1 MQKRKVGIY
10 EKCIKR
16 CLDFLLSLLAIII
29 LSPVIL
35 MTALVVRI
43 KLGGPVLFCQIRPGK
58 NGKLFRMYKFRSMTN
73 EKDAEGNLLPDE
85 VRLTSFGKKL
95 RATSLDELPELF
107 NILKGDMS
115 IVGPRP
121 QLVRDMV
128 FMTPE
133 QNRRHEVRQGLTGLA
148 QVNGRNAITWE
159 EKLAY
164 DIEYVDH
171 ISFWNDVKIIFGTI
185 KSVFAKEGISA
196 EGMET
201 AEDFGDYLLR
211 CGKISDET
219 YQEMKKNAEQI
230 VKEKGLKHV

>member
-1 MQKRKVGIY
+1 MQKHKAGFY
-10 EKCIKR
+10 EKYIKC
-16 CLDFLLSLLAIII
+16 CLDFILALLAIIV
-29 LSPVIL
+29 LSPIIFV
-35 MTALVVRI
+35 TALLVRV
-43 KLGGPVLFCQIRPGK
+43 KLGSPVLFCQIRPGK
-58 NGKLFRMYKFRSMTN
+58 DGKLFRMYKFRSMTGETDEN
-73 EKDAEGNLLPDE
+73 GQLLPDE

-95 RATSLDELPELF
+95 RSTSLDELPELF

-133 QNRRHEVRQGLTGLA
+133 QNRRHEVRQGVTGLA
-148 QVNGRNAITWE
+148 QVRGRNAITWE

-164 DIEYVDH
+164 DIQYVDD
-171 ISFWNDVKIIFGTI
+171 ISFGNDVKIVLETV
-185 KSVFAKEGISA
+185 KSVLGKEGISA

-211 CGKISDET
+211 EGKVDCVVYDEK
-219 YQEMKKNAEQI
+219 QAEASLL
-230 VKEKGLKHV
+230 LKLK

>member
-16 CLDFLLSLLAIII
+16 CLDFLLSLLSIII

-73 EKDAEGNLLPDE
+73 EKDAEGKLLPDE

-148 QVNGRNAITWE
+148 QIKGRNAITWE

-171 ISFWNDVKIIFGTI
+171 ISFWNDVIIIFGTI

-211 CGKISDET
+211 CGKISAET
-219 YQEMKKNAEQI
+219 YQEMIKNAEQI
-230 VKEKGLKHV
+230 VKEKGLNHV

>member
-1 MQKRKVGIY
+1 MQEHKAGIY
-10 EKCIKR
+10 EKHIKR
-16 CLDFLLSLLAIII
+16 CLDFVFSLLAIIV

-35 MTALVVRI
+35 VTALLVRV
-43 KLGGPVLFCQIRPGK
+43 KLGSPVLFCQIRPGK
-58 NGKLFRMYKFRSMTN
+58 GGKLFQMYKFRSMTD
-73 EKDAEGNLLPDE
+73 EKDAEGKLLPDE

-95 RATSLDELPELF
+95 RSTSLDELPELF

-148 QVNGRNAITWE
+148 QVKGRNAITWE

-164 DIEYVDH
+164 DIQYVDK
-171 ISFWNDVKIIFGTI
+171 ISFRNDVKIIFDTV

-211 CGKISDET
+211 EGEITVTEYEEGQRVAVELLKERIS
-219 YQEMKKNAEQI
+219 
-230 VKEKGLKHV
+230 